1 MIWQAED
8 KTGGS
13 GAAGNGRVNKSK
25 MNIRKLNISL
35 NAFENAYFLGI
46 GGIGMSALARYFKSL
61 GWNVAGYDKTPSP
74 LTESLQNE
82 GIDVHYED
90 WNSGIPSPYSDK
102 TKTLVIL
109 TPAIPNNLGELLHF
123 QFNDFEIV
131 KRSEVLGLITQTS
144 KGLGVAGTHGKTTT
158 STMLA
163 HILDQSEIKCTA
175 FLGGISSNFNSNLVL
190 NPTAEYTVIEADE
203 FDRSFLRL
211 SPFASIITSADPDH
225 LDIYGDAGHFRKG
238 FELYAGLHPEN
249 GAVVQKYGLDLPT
262 KAKIIRYAINERQAD
277 YCGTNVRVENEKYL
291 FDVQTPSMKWEAV
304 ELGIPGIHNA
314 ENAVACIALC
324 EFLGLDETAVRNGL
338 TSFSGVKRRFEYI
351 IKSHKLIYIDD
362 YAHHPTE
369 IKALIDS
376 IRLMYPGRKVTGVF
390 QPHLFTRTR
399 DFFDGFAEQL
409 SRLDEAILMPV
420 YPAREEPIIGI
431 TSEALLE
438 KITVLDKKVLA
449 PDEVVSYLSGKK
461 EGVFLTIGAG
471 DIDRIVN
478 PLKTKW
484 SE

>member
-1 MIWQAED
+1 ME
-8 KTGGS
+8 
-13 GAAGNGRVNKSK
+13 
-25 MNIRKLNISL
+25 IRKLNINLSS
-35 NAFENAYFLGI
+35 FENAYFLGI

-74 LTESLQNE
+74 LTNSLQNE
-82 GIDVHYED
+82 GIEVHFDDRGSAISSFYC
-90 WNSGIPSPYSDK
+90 DK
-102 TKTLVIL
+102 AKTLVIL
-109 TPAIPNNLGELLHF
+109 TPAVPKNLGELLYF
-123 QFNDFEIV
+123 QSNEFEIV

-163 HILDQSEIKCTA
+163 HILDQSEVKCTA

-225 LDIYGDAGHFRKG
+225 LDIYGDASHFREG

-249 GAVVQKYGLDLPT
+249 GIVVQRYGLELPT
-262 KAKIIRYAINERQAD
+262 SAKKITYGINEQNAD
-277 YCGTNVRVENEKYL
+277 YCGLNVRVEKEKYL
-291 FDVQTPSMKWEAV
+291 FNVQTPSEKWEAV

-314 ENAVACIALC
+314 ENAIGCIALC
-324 EFLGLDETAVRNGL
+324 EFLGLDEATIRNGL
-338 TSFSGVKRRFEYI
+338 KSFLGVKRRFEYI
-351 IKSHKLIYIDD
+351 VKSQKLIYIDD

-376 IRLMYPGRKVTGVF
+376 IHLMYPDRKITGVF

-399 DFFDGFAEQL
+399 DFFEGFAEQL
-409 SRLDEAILMPV
+409 SRLDEVILMPI
-420 YPAREEPIIGI
+420 YPAREEPIEGVTSDALMEHI
-431 TSEALLE
+431 TSS
-438 KITVLDKKVLA
+438 DKKVLS
-449 PDEVVSYLSGKK
+449 PSEVISYLSDKK

-478 PLKTKW
+478 TLKLKW

>member
-1 MIWQAED
+1 ME
-8 KTGGS
+8 
-13 GAAGNGRVNKSK
+13 
-25 MNIRKLNISL
+25 IRKLNINLSS
-35 NAFENAYFLGI
+35 FENAYFLGI

-61 GWNVAGYDKTPSP
+61 GWNVTGYDKTPSP
-74 LTESLQNE
+74 LTDSLQNE
-82 GIDVHYED
+82 GIEVHFDDRGSAISSFYC
-90 WNSGIPSPYSDK
+90 DK
-102 TKTLVIL
+102 AKTLVIL
-109 TPAIPNNLGELLHF
+109 TPAVPKNLGELLYF
-123 QFNDFEIV
+123 QSNEFEIV

-163 HILDQSEIKCTA
+163 HILDQSEVKCTA

-190 NPTAEYTVIEADE
+190 NSTAEYTVIEADE

-225 LDIYGDAGHFRKG
+225 LDIYGDASHFREG

-249 GAVVQKYGLDLPT
+249 GVVVQRYGLELPT
-262 KAKIIRYAINERQAD
+262 SAKKIAYGINELNAD
-277 YCGTNVRVENEKYL
+277 YCGLNVRVENEKYL
-291 FDVQTPSMKWEAV
+291 FDVLTPAKKWEAV

-314 ENAVACIALC
+314 ENAIGCIALC
-324 EFLGLDETAVRNGL
+324 EFLGMDETTIRSGL
-338 TSFSGVKRRFEYI
+338 KSFLGVKRRFEYI
-351 IKSHKLIYIDD
+351 VKSQKLIYIDD

-376 IRLMYPGRKVTGVF
+376 IHLMYPDRKITGVF

-399 DFFDGFAEQL
+399 DFFEGFAEQL
-409 SRLDEAILMPV
+409 SRLDEVILMPI
-420 YPAREEPIIGI
+420 YPAREEPIEGV
-431 TSEALLE
+431 TSDALIE
-438 KITVLDKKVLA
+438 RMTSFCKKILSA
-449 PDEVVSYLSGKK
+449 NEVVSYLSDKK

-478 PLKTKW
+478 SLKLKW

>member
-1 MIWQAED
+1 
-8 KTGGS
+8 
-13 GAAGNGRVNKSK
+13 

-35 NAFENAYFLGI
+35 NSFENAYFLGI

-61 GWNVAGYDKTPSP
+61 GWNVAGYDKTLSP
-74 LTESLQNE
+74 LTESLRNE

-90 WNSGIPSPYSDK
+90 RNSGIPLPYSDK

-109 TPAIPNNLGELLHF
+109 TPAIPENLGELLHF
-123 QFNDFEIV
+123 QFNEFEIV

-158 STMLA
+158 STLLA
-163 HILDQSEIKCTA
+163 HILDQSEMKCTA

-190 NPTAEYTVIEADE
+190 NPTAEYTVVEADE
-203 FDRSFLRL
+203 FDHSFLRL
-211 SPFASIITSADPDH
+211 FPFSSIITSADPDH
-225 LDIYGDAGHFRKG
+225 LDIYGDEDHFREG

-249 GAVVQKYGLDLPT
+249 GVVVQKYGLNLPA
-262 KAKIIRYAINERQAD
+262 KAGIITYGINEQNAD
-277 YCGTNVRVENEKYL
+277 YCGVNVRVENEKYL
-291 FDVQTPSMKWEAV
+291 FDVRTSSAEWEAV

-324 EFLGLDETAVRNGL
+324 EFLGLNEQTIRNGL
-338 TSFSGVKRRFEYI
+338 KSFLGVKRRFEYI
-351 IKSHKLIYIDD
+351 VKSQNLIYIDD

-376 IRLMYPGRKVTGVF
+376 IHLMYPNRKITGVF

-399 DFFDGFAEQL
+399 DFFNGFSQQL
-409 SRLDEAILMPV
+409 SRLDEVILMPI
-420 YPAREEPIIGI
+420 YPAREEPIAGI
-431 TSEALLE
+431 TSDALLE
-438 KITVLDKKVLA
+438 KITASDKKILTS
-449 PDEVVSYLSGKK
+449 EGVVSYLSEQN

-478 PLKTKW
+478 LLKDNW